1 MPKNQSFGQTDT
13 GLRRS
18 NNEDSFLCQPDLAIW
33 AVADGMGGAASG
45 EVASKIFVDTA
56 LEIFSAAGRSA
67 ERENYFIVHETF
79 RMANERVFISAR
91 NNLKYQGMG
100 CTAELLAFSDQD
112 YIVGHVGDSR
122 TYLFR
127 KGELKQLTRDHSL
140 VQDQLDQGL
149 ITVEEAQKHALRN
162 VILRAVGVE
171 EVLAVDFIRGKSFPG
186 DFFLLCSDGLF
197 TMVNDSSIRDVLS
210 IPLSLSQKVEK
221 LIDLAKS
228 AGGYDNIT
236 VILCEVLKS

>member
-1 MPKNQSFGQTDT
+1 MLKVLSFGQTDT

-18 NNEDSFLCQPDLAIW
+18 NNEDSFLCHPDLAVW

-56 LEIFSAAGRSA
+56 LEVFSGAEKTTEKENFLVVQEIFR
-67 ERENYFIVHETF
+67 I
-79 RMANERVFISAR
+79 ANERIFLSAKNR
-91 NNLKYQGMG
+91 RQYQGMG
-100 CTAELLAFSDQD
+100 CTAELLAFSGQD
-112 YIVGHVGDSR
+112 YLVGHVGDSR

-127 KGELKQLTRDHSL
+127 DGELKQLTRDHSL
-140 VQDQLDQGL
+140 VQDQLDRGL
-149 ITVEEAQKHALRN
+149 ITAEEAKNHALRN

-171 EVLAVDFIRGKSFPG
+171 EALAVDFIRGGSFPG

-197 TMVNDSSIRDVLS
+197 TMVADSTIRDVLS
-210 IPLSLSQKVEK
+210 LPLTLSQKTEK
-221 LIDLAKS
+221 LIQLAKS

-236 VILCEVLKS
+236 VVLCEVKE

>member
-1 MPKNQSFGQTDT
+1 MLEIQSFGQTDA

-18 NNEDSFLCQPDLAIW
+18 NNEDSFLCQPDLGIW

-56 LEIFSAAGRSA
+56 LEIFSDAARSA
-67 ERENYFIVHETF
+67 ERENYFIVHEVF
-79 RMANERVFISAR
+79 RIANERILTSVK
-91 NNLKYQGMG
+91 NNLEHRGMG
-100 CTAELLAFSDQD
+100 CTAEILAFTDQD

-127 KGELKQLTRDHSL
+127 EGELKQLTRDHSL
-140 VQDQLDQGL
+140 VQDQLDKGL
-149 ITVEEAQKHALRN
+149 ITMEEAQKHALRN

-171 EVLAVDFIRGKSFPG
+171 ETLAVDFIRGKSFPG
-186 DFFLLCSDGLF
+186 DFFLICSDGLF
-197 TMVNDSSIRDVLS
+197 TMVNDPDIRDVLS
-210 IPLSLSQKVEK
+210 LPLNLSQKVAK
-221 LIDLAKS
+221 LIHLAKS

-236 VILCEVLKS
+236 VILCEVQKS